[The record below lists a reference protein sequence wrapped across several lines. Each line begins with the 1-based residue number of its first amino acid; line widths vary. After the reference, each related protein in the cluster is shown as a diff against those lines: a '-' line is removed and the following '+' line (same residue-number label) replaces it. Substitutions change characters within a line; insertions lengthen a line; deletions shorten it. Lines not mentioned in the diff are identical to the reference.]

1 MRSVQIK
8 NVPDDIHQV
17 LRRRAAIAGKSQQE
31 YLLGLLVEH
40 ARQPTLAEAFE
51 RIDWESGSRVTLQF
65 AVEAIR
71 ADRDSR

>member
-8 NVPDDIHQV
+8 NVPDDIHRV

-40 ARQPTLAEAFE
+40 ARQPTLAEVFE
-51 RIDWESGSRVTLQF
+51 RINQHSGSTMTLEF
-65 AVEAIR
+65 AAETIR
-71 ADRDSR
+71 ADRDAR